1 MFLKLARVFVRFKG
15 KKPSENEMAKRN
27 KGGPM
32 KAEEGRE
39 NVGGQREKGRQK
51 THKNGPTGAFNSIH
65 STQGGRGIQ
74 KHGGQRGEGTILRAD
89 GFIFHFEPKK

>member
-1 MFLKLARVFVRFKG
+1 MFLKLARVFVRFKE
-15 KKPSENEMAKRN
+15 KKHSENEMAKRN
-27 KGGPM
+27 NGGPM

-65 STQGGRGIQ
+65 STQGGGREGHPKTWGAKRG
-74 KHGGQRGEGTILRAD
+74 GG
-89 GFIFHFEPKK
+89 HFEGRWIHFSF